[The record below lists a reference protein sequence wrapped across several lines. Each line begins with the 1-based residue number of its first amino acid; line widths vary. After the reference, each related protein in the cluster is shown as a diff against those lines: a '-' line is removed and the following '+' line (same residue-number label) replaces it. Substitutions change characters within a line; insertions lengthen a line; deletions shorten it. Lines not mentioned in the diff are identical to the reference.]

1 MLKNELHIPTKKYA
15 NLVQFTLNNSS
26 ASPISV
32 DFGNNFPLQNIPT
45 SPNLLP
51 ANSSVNSFNS
61 GGQNFNSAINPNN
74 YTIYVANSTNDVV
87 VFDISGINPTIFI
100 NIGEAQVNIIYVPLN
115 NCMYVAGGSSSNTY
129 VIDCSTNTIIATI
142 LGADIN
148 FAMFL
153 NPNNNILYGTG
164 GSNNNVFTINVITNT
179 LDSVITGFNVPT
191 GITINLTSNLAYVVN
206 TANDIISIIN
216 CNTNTVLGNIISLT
230 PASQPQNIIYNTNNN
245 LLYVS
250 NGSTSSV
257 SVCNPTTNTLLFDVT
272 LTPATQPLI
281 PFGLALN
288 TTTNE
293 LFITSQGTDE
303 QYSIFDCN
311 TNSFVQTIL
320 IQSGIDSLNG
330 IIFNTESQILYISG
344 QFSNTVYGYN
354 SVNTPQNQYF
364 VTGSVDY
371 NFFIQNLAYEPIKV
385 EYIRMSTINDSSI
398 KSQLPF
404 YNTMEMVQISATGQS
419 KTYAN
424 LPISRIDVMESQN
437 IVLLPF
443 KLLIMDGRT
452 YLSNYVLN
460 PYSQVTFD
468 IYFSQLNRG
477 TIEFYPHLF
486 EPKKQLK
493 DYIKV
498 FSQI

>member
-1 MLKNELHIPTKKYA
+1 MLRDDLHIPKNNYA
-15 NLVQFTLNNSS
+15 NLVQFTLNNFS
-26 ASPISV
+26 ASPIAV
-32 DFGNNFPLQNIPT
+32 DIGDNFTLVNTPT
-45 SPNLLP
+45 SANFLP
-51 ANSSVNSFNS
+51 ANSNVSTFNS

-74 YTIYVANSTNDVV
+74 YTLYVANSTNDII
-87 VFDISGINPTIFI
+87 VFDISGINPPIFI

-115 NCMYVAGGSSSNTY
+115 NCMYVAGGSSNKTF
-129 VIDCSTNTIIATI
+129 VIECSTNTIIATI

-148 FAMFL
+148 SAMFF

-164 GSNNNVFTINVITNT
+164 GSNNNVYAINVLTNT
-179 LDSVITGFNVPT
+179 LDSVITGFNVPI

-206 TANDIISIIN
+206 TANDKISIIN

-272 LTPATQPLI
+272 LTPATQLLI

-293 LFITSQGTDE
+293 LFITSQGADE

-320 IQSGIDSLNG
+320 IQSGIDGLNG
-330 IIFNTESQILYISG
+330 IIFNAESQILYISG
-344 QFSNTVYGYN
+344 QQSNTVYGYN

-385 EYIRMSTINDSSI
+385 EYIRMSTINSSI
-398 KSQLPF
+398 QAQKPF
-404 YNTMEMVQISATGQS
+404 YNTMEMVQISATGLS

-424 LPISRIDVMESQN
+424 LPISRLDVWESQN

-443 KLLIMDGRT
+443 KNLIMDGRT
-452 YLSNYVLN
+452 YLSNYVIN

-493 DYIKV
+493 DYIKA

>member
-51 ANSSVNSFNS
+51 ANSNVSSFNS

-74 YTIYVANSTNDVV
+74 YTIYVANSTNDVA
-87 VFDISGINPTIFI
+87 VFDISGINPPIFI

-115 NCMYVAGGSSSNTY
+115 NCMYVAGGSSTNTY

-148 FAMFL
+148 SAMFF

-230 PASQPQNIIYNTNNN
+230 PASLPQNIIYNTNNN

-250 NGSTSSV
+250 NGFTSSV
-257 SVCNPTTNTLLFDVT
+257 AVCNPTTNTLLFDVT
-272 LTPATQPLI
+272 LIPVTQPLN

-293 LFITSQGTDE
+293 LFITSQGTSDE

-320 IQSGIDSLNG
+320 IQSGIDGLNG
-330 IIFNTESQILYISG
+330 IIFNAESQILYISG
-344 QFSNTVYGYN
+344 QNSNTVYAYN
-354 SVNTPQNQYF
+354 SVNTPQNQYY
-364 VTGSVDY
+364 VEGSVDY
-371 NFFIQNLAYEPIKV
+371 NFFIQNLYYEPIKV
-385 EYIRMSTINDSSI
+385 EYIRMSTINSSI
-398 KSQLPF
+398 EQQLPF
-404 YNTMEMVQISATGQS
+404 YNSMQMVEISATGQS
-419 KTYAN
+419 KSYSN
-424 LPISRIDVMESQN
+424 LPISRIDAQESQN

-443 KLLIMDGRT
+443 KNLIMDGRT

-460 PYSQVTFD
+460 PYSTVTLD
-468 IYFSQLNRG
+468 IYFNQLNLG
-477 TIEFYPHLF
+477 SVEFYPHLYQ
-486 EPKKQLK
+486 PKRQLK
-493 DYIKV
+493 DYIKA
-498 FSQI
+498 FNE

>member
-1 MLKNELHIPTKKYA
+1 
-15 NLVQFTLNNSS
+15 
-26 ASPISV
+26 
-32 DFGNNFPLQNIPT
+32 
-45 SPNLLP
+45 
-51 ANSSVNSFNS
+51 
-61 GGQNFNSAINPNN
+61 
-74 YTIYVANSTNDVV
+74 
-87 VFDISGINPTIFI
+87 
-100 NIGEAQVNIIYVPLN
+100 
-115 NCMYVAGGSSSNTY
+115 
-129 VIDCSTNTIIATI
+129 
-142 LGADIN
+142 
-148 FAMFL
+148 
-153 NPNNNILYGTG
+153 
-164 GSNNNVFTINVITNT
+164 
-179 LDSVITGFNVPT
+179 
-191 GITINLTSNLAYVVN
+191 
-206 TANDIISIIN
+206 
-216 CNTNTVLGNIISLT
+216 
-230 PASQPQNIIYNTNNN
+230 
-245 LLYVS
+245 LYVS

-303 QYSIFDCN
+303 QYSIFNCN

-452 YLSNYVLN
+452 YLSNYIIN

-486 EPKKQLK
+486 QPKKQLK